1 MENRSVA
8 VCHSL
13 FDLQGLARLLERD
26 YFVQGTPPL
35 NVRLLSRS
43 SNDLYRVSAGADT
56 YLLRVSPHGSRE
68 AHVRG
73 EVDLL
78 HDLSQAAL
86 RVPRPLPTRDGVYL
100 WALDAPEGRRWGV
113 LLGYIEGTMLR
124 WAVDETACHKLGAL
138 CGVFHAWGDNAGGR
152 AYSRPCLDAGFLLD
166 DPIERVE
173 RGEYLTAQEQ
183 AWARSAAEKIRPY
196 LAVLPQKAP
205 YYGVCH
211 GDVHHGNALVCG
223 EGMALLDFDFCGYG
237 YRVYD
242 LATYQASVWNE
253 SRQAAFFAG
262 YETVRPISAEE
273 RRLLPYFV
281 VARQI
286 WVLGHI
292 ARGEA
297 LWGQVWV
304 LDRMKSI
311 MDHLRGVVEGLEPIG
326 AAGP

>member
-183 AWARSAAEKIRPY
+183 AWVRSAAEKIRPY

-253 SRQAAFFAG
+253 SRQAAFGFIH
-262 YETVRPISAEE
+262 TPN
-273 RRLLPYFV
+273 
-281 VARQI
+281 
-286 WVLGHI
+286 
-292 ARGEA
+292 
-297 LWGQVWV
+297 
-304 LDRMKSI
+304 D
-311 MDHLRGVVEGLEPIG
+311 
-326 AAGP
+326 